1 MRLSESWPD
10 PWRRNRRKD
19 VRIPISGGAV
29 RVQEDV
35 VDVVGL
41 DVAAEFDGQ
50 PEVERLISFFL
61 FFFFER
67 LIF

>member
-19 VRIPISGGAV
+19 VRIRISGGAV

-61 FFFFER
+61 FFFF
-67 LIF
+67 